1 MEGEKKER
9 ETIKSQV
16 GRLLHFSCQVL
27 SEEVFSRTEFPKGKG
42 RLGKGRVRVGGGE
55 GGRNATL

>member
-1 MEGEKKER
+1 MEGGKKER

-42 RLGKGRVRVGGGE
+42 RLGKGRVRGWGGG
-55 GGRNATL
+55 GGT